1 MIHNLTLKNLC
12 ERMGVEELFERET
25 RSQPRVICRK
35 KKKIIKK

>member
-35 KKKIIKK
+35 KKIIKK